1 MWLLVVFASL
11 ALAARVYLRRSN
23 MSWLLA
29 NAEPARATEEVGPV
43 VINR

>member
-1 MWLLVVFASL
+1 MLVVFAFR

-29 NAEPARATEEVGPV
+29 NAGPARATEEAGPV